1 MHCNISFDFSANISK
16 QFKTNTIHDTWI
28 LNIQITEEKPGH
40 RKDLIGKLSRSWMDE
55 AEKIKMFLDVQNLQT
70 EDTSAK
76 EEENEKKY
84 LYTGNVFI
92 IFCLLHSNYRSE

>member
-1 MHCNISFDFSANISK
+1 M
-16 QFKTNTIHDTWI
+16 
-28 LNIQITEEKPGH
+28 NIQITEEKPGH

-92 IFCLLHSNYRSE
+92 IFCLLHISNYRSQ

>member
-1 MHCNISFDFSANISK
+1 
-16 QFKTNTIHDTWI
+16 
-28 LNIQITEEKPGH
+28 
-40 RKDLIGKLSRSWMDE
+40 MDE

-84 LYTGNVFI
+84 LYTGTVFI

>member
-1 MHCNISFDFSANISK
+1 M
-16 QFKTNTIHDTWI
+16 
-28 LNIQITEEKPGH
+28 NIQITEEKPGH

-84 LYTGNVFI
+84 LYTGTVFI
-92 IFCLLHSNYRSE
+92 IFIAFYIVIIGLNSKPMLCV